1 MIKRMIKRWGTE
13 SSVTQTT
20 ATAGGAGTRYFIW

>member
-1 MIKRMIKRWGTE
+1 MIKRMIKPRDAE

-20 ATAGGAGTRYFIW
+20 AVTGGGNTRYFIW